1 MWGGPAENHVEIRRL
16 NDWLDEGGKRYN
28 FATGMWC
35 DDDLTRCEDRET
47 VAQARIG
54 IE

>member
-1 MWGGPAENHVEIRRL
+1 MWAGRKRAEFLAEN
-16 NDWLDEGGKRYN
+16 GGKRYN

-35 DDDLTRCEDRET
+35 DDDNTNCEGLSKIIGT
-47 VAQARIG
+47 GYG